1 MTTLSSERF
10 CHFSLSSASII
21 FTSNRAHA
29 IHIFLGFLFHQWNYY
44 VSFQVFKLHVC
55 MWKRIKGKQVVR
67 FLKLVKLPNRL
78 LVLLTY
84 KDILVF
90 LGTIQPQREMSESS
104 M

>member
-1 MTTLSSERF
+1 
-10 CHFSLSSASII
+10 
-21 FTSNRAHA
+21 
-29 IHIFLGFLFHQWNYY
+29 
-44 VSFQVFKLHVC
+44 